1 MSGVVRINRYLASAG
16 YGSRRACEE
25 LIRRGAVRVNGAAL
39 TKLAAVI
46 DPETDDVTVDGRPVE
61 KPGRRF
67 VLVLNKP
74 TGVMSAVVDT
84 HGRRT
89 VVDIAREQGHGE
101 RLYPVGRLDLDTSGI
116 LILTNDGDLA
126 YRLTHP
132 RFKIEKRY
140 RVVVAGS
147 VTEETMRSIAA
158 GVDLDGYRT
167 RPCRVALVSR
177 DRGATAL
184 DVFLKEGR
192 KRQIRR
198 MFARFGHP
206 VVSLERTA
214 LGDLTFDDL
223 APGAV
228 RALTDAEER
237 RLRELSGLAT
247 EGEE

>member
-1 MSGVVRINRYLASAG
+1 MSGAVRINRYLAGVG

-25 LIRRGAVRVNGAAL
+25 LIRRGAVRVNGAVL
-39 TKLAAVI
+39 TKLAASI
-46 DPETDDVTVDGRPVE
+46 DPESDAVTVDGRPVA
-61 KPGRRF
+61 PPARRL

-74 TGVMSAVVDT
+74 AGVMSTVIDT

-89 VVDIAREQGHGE
+89 VVDIAREQGHRE

-147 VTEETMRSIAA
+147 VALETMRSIAA

-167 RPCRVALVSR
+167 KPCRVSLVSR
-177 DRGATAL
+177 DRGTTTM

-214 LGDLTFDDL
+214 LGDLTFEDL

-228 RALTDAEER
+228 RALAGAEER
-237 RLRELSGLAT
+237 RLRELAGLAT